1 MWFITESVDIMKKLS
16 FIVVILLAAG
26 SAFGQ
31 AKFPGVS
38 AVQAKQLRTI
48 KRSLAFPLPTWVP
61 AGFKMI
67 EIESKLGR
75 KVPVYE
81 RVFNVWYVRQLSNGA
96 IQQFGIIA
104 GFDGIGDLM
113 YEPLKDLRTPLGTI
127 TMVYEPKD
135 EDNGGKRIKN
145 FSMTEWFE
153 VGKTAFRY
161 DGGFEGEV
169 STSKRRMIS
178 IADTE
183 KILRSLRRY

>member
-1 MWFITESVDIMKKLS
+1 MKKLP
-16 FIVVILLAAG
+16 FIAVIIVAACA
-26 SAFGQ
+26 AFGQ
-31 AKFPGVS
+31 TTFPGVS
-38 AVQAKQLRTI
+38 ASQAKQLRTI

-61 AGFKMI
+61 AGFKLI

-75 KVPVYE
+75 TIPVYD
-81 RVFNVWYVRQLSNGA
+81 RVFNVWYARTLSNGS
-96 IQQFGIIA
+96 IQQFGIVA

-113 YEPLKDLRTPLGTI
+113 YEPLKVLRTPLGRI

-135 EDNGGKRIKN
+135 EDNGGKKIKN

-153 VGKTAFRY
+153 VGETAFHY
-161 DGGFEGEV
+161 DGGFEGAGG
-169 STSKRRMIS
+169 SKKRRMIS